1 MHHFIEHLS
10 WDNKKKMG
18 KPQVVIKDKNTN
30 KYKQNKEHVNRIGTK
45 KIAGMYHFKEQLSKK

>member
-1 MHHFIEHLS
+1 
-10 WDNKKKMG
+10 MG